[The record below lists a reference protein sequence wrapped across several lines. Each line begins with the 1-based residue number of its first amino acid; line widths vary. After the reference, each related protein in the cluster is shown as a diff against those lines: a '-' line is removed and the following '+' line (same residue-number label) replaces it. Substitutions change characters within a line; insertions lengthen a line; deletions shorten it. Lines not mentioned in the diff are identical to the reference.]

1 MVESADGRYL
11 AVAGVQGQVGFAAE
25 AAPAGGGGGGND
37 ARHLANLKVVFSR
50 NKDFKFWCK
59 ITLFSKG

>member
-25 AAPAGGGGGGND
+25 AAPAGGND